1 MNVFVSS
8 LAQAFVLFGNTDCVI
23 SIVDQDTIVPDFSSD
38 PNHGRYHHLIVRADD
53 TDDPNDKF
61 APTLQDTKTIFA
73 FAQLGQ
79 NVLIHCVA
87 GISRSVAYGIGL
99 MHASGVSV
107 FNAVQCVH
115 MQRGFINPNQL
126 ILKHIDTYL
135 NKSGMFYKEVME
147 VFNILPKE
155 EFWQ

>member
-8 LAQAFVLFGNTDCVI
+8 LAQAQALFGNADCVI
-23 SIVDQDTIVPDFSSD
+23 SIVDQDTILPDF
-38 PNHGRYHHLIVRADD
+38 GYHHLIVRADD

-107 FNAVQCVH
+107 FNAVQCVY
-115 MQRGFINPNQL
+115 MQRGFINPNRL

-135 NKSGMFYKEVME
+135 CMDGKFYKEVID
-147 VFNILPKE
+147 VFNTLPRE
-155 EFWQ
+155 EF